1 LEIKLTLLIIAAFII
16 ILGYLFTR
24 IVTSVTVWEY
34 ETGLRYHRGRFT
46 GFLKPGQYWIVKFL
60 TRIVRVDTRPT
71 YTVLVGQEALSS
83 DGVGLKASVAVR
95 YRVTDAR
102 AAVHGVQDYQQALY
116 LTVQIALRGVI
127 GGSSIEDLLAHRTD
141 LDADL
146 HQLCDK
152 PVEELGLKLLS
163 VGIRDITFP
172 GDLKKVFAMEVRAR
186 KEGLAALERARGE
199 TAALR
204 NLANAAKLMENN
216 PTLLRLR
223 MIQALGES
231 SGNTVVV
238 RLDGTED
245 AVAPLGKAAGPK
257 PEKQEEER

>member
-1 LEIKLTLLIIAAFII
+1 
-16 ILGYLFTR
+16 
-24 IVTSVTVWEY
+24 
-34 ETGLRYHRGRFT
+34 
-46 GFLKPGQYWIVKFL
+46 
-60 TRIVRVDTRPT
+60 
-71 YTVLVGQEALSS
+71 
-83 DGVGLKASVAVR
+83 VR
-95 YRVTDAR
+95 YRVTDAK
-102 AAVHGVQDYQQALY
+102 AAIHGAHDYQQALY

-127 GGSSIEDLLAHRTD
+127 GGSSIEDVLARRTE
-141 LDADL
+141 LDANL
-146 HQLCDK
+146 HQLCEK
-152 PVEELGLKLLS
+152 PVEELGLELLS

-172 GDLKKVFAMEVRAR
+172 GDLKNVFAMEVKAR

-245 AVAPLGKAAGPK
+245 AIVPLAKGSGSQHA
-257 PEKQEEER
+257 